1 MHLEYWR
8 EKIINIKKQNFKL
21 ASIFIAFSSLVII
34 FFSNTRL
41 ENYQDMENWPVIGY
55 YDITS
60 EYGERISPITG
71 FTSFHN
77 GIDIGAPEGSKLV
90 AILDSEVKFV
100 DFTDGYGCTIKLE
113 GMYGEDVIEFVYS
126 HVSPDYIVT
135 KGMTVQRGDI
145 IGFGGPKYI
154 NLNGSIILNGNT
166 TGPHLHFEVKKNYI
180 NINPIEFLN
189 SL

>member
-1 MHLEYWR
+1 
-8 EKIINIKKQNFKL
+8 
-21 ASIFIAFSSLVII
+21 
-34 FFSNTRL
+34 
-41 ENYQDMENWPVIGY
+41 MENWPVVGY

-71 FTSFHN
+71 AKSFHY
-77 GIDIGAPEGSKLV
+77 GIDIGAPEGSKLI
-90 AILDSEVKFV
+90 AILDSEVKFI

-113 GMYGEDVIEFVYS
+113 GVLGDDVIEFVYS
-126 HVSPDYIVT
+126 HVSPNYIVS
-135 KGMTVQRGDI
+135 KGMKVKRGDI

-189 SL
+189 NLWVFIIIKYLIYIKIVKKCIKQYFLLIQLLS